1 MTTSGTGGVQVGNLN
16 IRNNSI
22 TNTVVDAVTEFTQ
35 TGTGYVKFAGTRGF
49 VIPAGDIASR
59 PSAPVVGMM
68 RFNTY
73 YAFMEIYDGVNWI
86 NIAGSSTGISLAQ
99 ASDLGIVSALIY
111 G

>member
-16 IRNNSI
+16 IRDNSI

-49 VIPAGDIASR
+49 VIPVGDNANR
-59 PSAPVVGMM
+59 PLAPVAGMM

-73 YAFMEIYDGVNWI
+73 YAFMEIYDGANWV
-86 NIAGSSTGISLAQ
+86 NIAGSSTGISIAQ
-99 ASDLGIVSALIY
+99 ATDLGIVSALIY